1 MDILTNKA
9 GRFIFALPFG
19 VFGIFHLMNASNMA
33 GYVPAFIPGG
43 VFWVYLTGIAHLA
56 ACISF
61 IIEKKA
67 HLAGLLLALML
78 LIFALTIH
86 LPGALEGDAA
96 STTNFLKDFALS
108 GGALILADRYS
119 ADKGSNL

>member
-1 MDILTNKA
+1 MSTLTNKIA
-9 GRFIFALPFG
+9 RFIFAIPFG
-19 VFGIFHLMNASNMA
+19 VFGIFHLINASNMA
-33 GYVPAFIPGG
+33 GYVPAYLPGG

-56 ACISF
+56 ACTSF

-67 HLAGLLLALML
+67 NLAGLLLALML
-78 LIFALTIH
+78 FIFAFSVH

-96 STTNFLKDFALS
+96 STTQFLKDFALA

-119 ADKGSNL
+119 NENSSM

>member
-1 MDILTNKA
+1 MY
-9 GRFIFALPFG
+9 ALPFG
-19 VFGIFHLMNASNMA
+19 VFGIFHLINAENMA
-33 GYVPAFIPGG
+33 AYVPAFIPGG

-86 LPGALEGDAA
+86 LPGALEGDPA
-96 STTNFLKDFALS
+96 STTTFLKDFALS
-108 GGALILADRYS
+108 GAALILADRYAAGTS
-119 ADKGSNL
+119 ANP